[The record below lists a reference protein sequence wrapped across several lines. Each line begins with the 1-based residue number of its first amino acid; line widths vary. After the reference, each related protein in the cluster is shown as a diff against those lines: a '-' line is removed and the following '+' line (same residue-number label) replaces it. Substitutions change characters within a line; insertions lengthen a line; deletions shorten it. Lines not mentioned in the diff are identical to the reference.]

1 MQITIRADEGK
12 WLTDGENYGK
22 TISLAEGISVDRYYE
37 ITDEEYEAIKEKQQQ
52 EYAGGFPENLGEST
66 EGITNDSTNC

>member
-22 TISLAEGISVDRYYE
+22 TISLAEGVTVDDYYE
-37 ITDEEYEAIKEKQQQ
+37 ISNEEYETIIAKQS
-52 EYAGGFPENLGEST
+52 EE
-66 EGITNDSTNC
+66 I

>member
-22 TISLAEGISVDRYYE
+22 TMSLADGVDVGNFYE
-37 ITDEEYEAIKEKQQQ
+37 ISDEEYQEKMKEI
-52 EYAGGFPENLGEST
+52 ENQLQGD
-66 EGITNDSTNC
+66 II

>member
-22 TISLAEGISVDRYYE
+22 TISLAEGVSVDDYYE
-37 ITDEEYEAIKEKQQQ
+37 ITNEQYETIIAKETEEI
-52 EYAGGFPENLGEST
+52 
-66 EGITNDSTNC
+66 

>member
-22 TISLAEGISVDRYYE
+22 TISLANCVSINDYYE
-37 ITDEEYEAIKEKQQQ
+37 ITNEEYEMIIAKEGMEK
-52 EYAGGFPENLGEST
+52 
-66 EGITNDSTNC
+66 

>member
-22 TISLAEGISVDRYYE
+22 TMSLADGITVDNYYE
-37 ITDEEYEAIKEKQQQ
+37 ISDEEYQKYMKELEKQM
-52 EYAGGFPENLGEST
+52 
-66 EGITNDSTNC
+66 D

>member
-22 TISLAEGISVDRYYE
+22 TISLAAGVSVDDYYE
-37 ITDEEYEAIKEKQQQ
+37 ISDAEYETIMAKEL
-52 EYAGGFPENLGEST
+52 EE
-66 EGITNDSTNC
+66 I

>member
-22 TISLAEGISVDRYYE
+22 IISLAEGVSVDNYYE
-37 ITDEEYEAIKEKQQQ
+37 ISDEEYEEKMKEIENQFQGDIK
-52 EYAGGFPENLGEST
+52 
-66 EGITNDSTNC
+66 

>member
-22 TISLAEGISVDRYYE
+22 TISLAEGVSVDSYYE
-37 ITDEEYEAIKEKQQQ
+37 ISNEEYEEQMKKMEEEMQ
-52 EYAGGFPENLGEST
+52 
-66 EGITNDSTNC
+66 

>member
-22 TISLAEGISVDRYYE
+22 TMSLADGVAVDNYYE
-37 ITDEEYEAIKEKQQQ
+37 ISDEEYQEKMKEIEIKLQ
-52 EYAGGFPENLGEST
+52 GE
-66 EGITNDSTNC
+66 II

>member
-22 TISLAEGISVDRYYE
+22 TISLGEGVTIDDYHE
-37 ITDEEYEAIKEKQQQ
+37 ITNEEYEAIIAEQDIVLDKEI
-52 EYAGGFPENLGEST
+52 ET
-66 EGITNDSTNC
+66 

>member
-22 TISLAEGISVDRYYE
+22 TISLAEGVNIDNYYE
-37 ITDEEYEAIKEKQQQ
+37 ITNEEYEKINAKQDMEK
-52 EYAGGFPENLGEST
+52 
-66 EGITNDSTNC
+66 